1 MDLDVDRPIDFD
13 EKNQQLLCEQ
23 HYVKKFEALLS
34 TCSIFVHPTEEFI
47 SRGKRRFFY
56 IEVMNESYLTQS
68 QADALIFGFLAAD
81 AENNCEH
88 DDRYVVAK

>member
-1 MDLDVDRPIDFD
+1 MDFD
-13 EKNQQLLCEQ
+13 EKNQKLLCEQ
-23 HYVKKFEALLS
+23 HFVKN
-34 TCSIFVHPTEEFI
+34 
-47 SRGKRRFFY
+47 

-81 AENNCEH
+81 EENKREH